1 MNEPG
6 SGVIL
11 EILPGS
17 IIDNSDAVIPV
28 TPMTP
33 SQATKMEPMY
43 YHLHAIDLIIF
54 ITVKSIKIAFSVLFQ
69 LVGMILTA
77 TVVTGNTALVDH
89 CDAVISIT
97 FLSAHTG
104 VVIV

>member
-28 TPMTP
+28 TPITP
-33 SQATKMEPMY
+33 SQATKMEPMHY
-43 YHLHAIDLIIF
+43 PLHAIDLIIF
-54 ITVKSIKIAFSVLFQ
+54 ITVKSIKIASSVPFQ
-69 LVGMILTA
+69 LVGMISTA
-77 TVVTGNTALVDH
+77 TVVTGHTAP
-89 CDAVISIT
+89 
-97 FLSAHTG
+97 
-104 VVIV
+104 